1 MAFVSKIHR
10 QYSTWAFDKGKW
22 HSLILETLYGHTE
35 ISTAPHGDII
45 TPIPPPNFGIDCSYI
60 ETVASMTCD
69 VNIHLACGRPSF
81 YSANHSYEQNA
92 TIGEAAHPTGV
103 VSIWTFLTGVV
114 PLCAACNFEISD
126 LSLPTMC
133 IYSVAVAYFC
143 C

>member
-1 MAFVSKIHR
+1 
-10 QYSTWAFDKGKW
+10 
-22 HSLILETLYGHTE
+22 
-35 ISTAPHGDII
+35 
-45 TPIPPPNFGIDCSYI
+45 
-60 ETVASMTCD
+60 MTCD
-69 VNIHLACGRPSF
+69 VSIHPACGRPSF

-126 LSLPTMC
+126 LSLLTMC